1 MNTRHSVTF
10 TLPPAMHRAV
20 KRVQVAE
27 QRTTSELMREALRVY
42 LRAPRPYL
50 PTPRELRAIEAGRA
64 ALRRGDRLTLEQA
77 RAYVDR
83 RRTTPRSPRPR
94 SRP

>member
-1 MNTRHSVTF
+1 MSTRHSVTF

-20 KRVQVAE
+20 KRVQVTE

-42 LRAPRPYL
+42 LGTARPYS
-50 PTPRELRAIEAGRA
+50 PTPRELRAIAAGRA
-64 ALRRGDRLTLEQA
+64 ALRGGDRLTLEQA

-83 RRTTPRSPRPR
+83 QRTKPRPPRRR